1 MAKGTNRLL
10 NTISTY
16 GKNLMGFISNRVSS
30 QEEAE
35 DILQEVWYQLSRIVN
50 LDEIEN
56 INAWLHRVARNKIT
70 DSYRKKKPEPTEDG
84 DDEFSLLVH
93 QELPDDELFRE
104 LFWEELFRTLDELP
118 PKQRDVFVQN
128 ELEDRTLQEIADQSD
143 ESIKTIISRKRYA
156 VQHLRNQLQQFYDD
170 LNNF

>member
-1 MAKGTNRLL
+1 MAKGSNRLL
-10 NTISTY
+10 STISTY

-35 DILQEVWYQLSRIVN
+35 DILQEVWYQLSRLVN

-70 DSYRKKKPEPTEDG
+70 DNYRKQKPEPSEELED
-84 DDEFSLLVH
+84 EISLLVY
-93 QELPDDELFRE
+93 QELPDDQLFRE
-104 LFWEELFRTLDELP
+104 LFWEELFRALDELP
-118 PKQRDVFVQN
+118 SKQRHVFVQN
-128 ELEDRTLQEIADQSD
+128 ELEDLTLQEIADQSG

-156 VQHLRNQLQQFYDD
+156 VQHLRTQLQQFYDD